1 MTIPIRGRAG
11 LAILAIGTAAIAACS
26 GSSSAW
32 TPAVALPG
40 AAGATLNGITTGTT
54 SSSPFVAV
62 GTVPASGEVEHA
74 AVWTSPDGTTWSQA
88 PDTADF
94 GQAQMLA
101 VGVGSLGYMAVGA
114 RCSTG
119 ECGSNAIWTSSDGT
133 TWTRTDGIPTVA
145 GVNADSRTVIAGGS
159 AGSSAARPSTRVLEP
174 AGDLD
179 VERRVGLD
187 PWDAPRR
194 GRSGVRHA
202 QEDGVVTE
210 LATRADRIVAV
221 GSLETSGGHRAAVWT
236 SSDGTSWTPVDED
249 PSFAEA
255 LMTAVAAGGPGF
267 VAVGKNGDGA
277 AVWTSTDGT
286 TWQADASGPGF
297 AGAQMTAIA
306 ASGGRLEA
314 RRLERDRRGQLDL
327 VGREGLVA
335 GRPQPRTWRVRRHL
349 GVAVG
354 STVDAA
360 VGRRP
365 APGRPGRSPDEGREP
380 HRGSRPRQRVNC
392 RSSRADGRFCGPSG
406 ALERRR

>member
-1 MTIPIRGRAG
+1 MPIPIRGRAG

-40 AAGATLNGITTGTT
+40 AAGATLNGITMGTT

-62 GTVPASGEVEHA
+62 GTVPATGEVEHA

-88 PDTADF
+88 PDMADF

-101 VGVGSLGYMAVGA
+101 VAVGPVGYMAVGA

-133 TWTRTDGIPTVA
+133 TWTRTDGIPTVN
-145 GVNADSRTVIAGGS
+145 GVNADSRTVTAGGLGWIVGGTTFDSGS
-159 AGSSAARPSTRVLEP
+159 ANPPAIWTSSDGSAWTRGTQPDAVDP
-174 AGDLD
+174 A
-179 VERRVGLD
+179 
-187 PWDAPRR
+187 
-194 GRSGVRHA
+194 SGTP

-236 SSDGTSWTPVDED
+236 SSDGTNWTPVEED

-286 TWQADASGPGF
+286 TWQADPSGPGF
-297 AGAQMTAIA
+297 AGAQMTAVA
-306 ASGGRLEA
+306 ASGGRLVA
-314 RRLERDRRGQLDL
+314 
-327 VGREGLVA
+327 VGTNGSGALTWTSSDGKTWSPVTAASDMA
-335 GRPQPRTWRVRRHL
+335 GAQAL

-360 VGRRP
+360 VGT
-365 APGRPGRSPDEGREP
+365 APGTGKAWTLAR
-380 HRGSRPRQRVNC
+380 
-392 RSSRADGRFCGPSG
+392 
-406 ALERRR
+406 